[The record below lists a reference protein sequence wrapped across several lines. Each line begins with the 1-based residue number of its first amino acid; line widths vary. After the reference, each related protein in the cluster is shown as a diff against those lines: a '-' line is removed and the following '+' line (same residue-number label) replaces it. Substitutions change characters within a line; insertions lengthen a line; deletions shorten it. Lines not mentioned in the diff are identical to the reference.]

1 MSERKQDWEVVTGWE
16 KRIAVDFGSIGPV
29 HPRWSHWTW
38 KERDIVARKV
48 HESTFISKEHGPR
61 SKAIQ
66 DWSAENAPIMI
77 GFARDHGPMP
87 DWAHAEHRP
96 SGVPEHVQVVWQR
109 ERPDDPASPAD
120 WAYDP
125 PGPWQPG
132 KEPEWSSRPME
143 AGYDPNSNFA
153 VPAEQAPMQEGF
165 NVNDLVW
172 DGDRLLLPISDIVY
186 PAGKDEL
193 LGMVES
199 KDPTRGGWVTMSALE
214 ALGSG
219 ADYTETVRNAK
230 AINFVVS
237 QSYSI
242 EKHPEA
248 VFKLYFRKA
257 NGGMQRPDY
266 MEYAMAVPTVPGAD
280 TQEEGPVGLPQG
292 DGMHS
297 RYGSVITYRT
307 AANGDHIAND
317 GTVISTAESRAKED
331 VPDWR
336 KFELGRLEDVDG
348 VILPGPNALP
358 QDEERYGG
366 NRKFSKRFQ
375 AQAQERIRQQPPP
388 QNPDRIL
395 PDDPAFTPLQK
406 ALSWSKE
413 TQHGQRHQQRWG
425 MVAAAL
431 GADNGKVP
439 MPLDEVEVLWERF
452 GRNARWTMA
461 LNAIEEAEARN
472 DQFANARQAMDDGT
486 NGGITDIIDGPAP
499 ARDPIED
506 ANRYRAAVGLPPVE
520 KSQGEKL
527 RDALLDVNERE
538 DVVVREF
545 NPATGTLDEIS
556 VTPAEAHQRE
566 METYHNPVAMQGSFT
581 AEQWWERYGCAPVV
595 CYIEG
600 QRQLTIYDPQSA
612 CPTWWLDGE
621 GTPSE
626 HWRHEGNG
634 RLSYVGPFQPKEA
647 PRDEGLADR
656 AGGDPAG
663 DAARRNP
670 LPVLG
675 AHGTVAA
682 PPAPPAPPA
691 LPMQEE
697 SWAPRPPMASDGQ
710 VALVDPPQ
718 AISPTLADLT
728 PADMANAIARGDWVT
743 VAKIAMQKV

>member
-1 MSERKQDWEVVTGWE
+1 MNERKRDWEIVTGWE
-16 KRIAVDFGSIGPV
+16 KRIAVDFGSIGPA

-48 HESTFISKEHGPR
+48 HESAGVSRDHGPR
-61 SKAIQ
+61 SKAME
-66 DWSAENAPIMI
+66 DWAASNAPIMI
-77 GFARDHGPMP
+77 DFARDHGPMP
-87 DWAHAEHRP
+87 DWAHADYRQ
-96 SGVPEHVQVVWQR
+96 SGVPEYVQVVWKP
-109 ERPDDPASPAD
+109 ERPNDPASAAD

-132 KEPEWSSRPME
+132 KEPEWSSRPKE
-143 AGYDPNSNFA
+143 QGYDPNAAFA
-153 VPAEQAPMQEGF
+153 PPAEQAMPEGF
-165 NVNDLVW
+165 NVNDMEWRGDKLV
-172 DGDRLLLPISDIVY
+172 LPVTDIVY
-186 PAGKDEL
+186 PADKDEL

-230 AINFVVS
+230 EITFVVS

-257 NGGMQRPDY
+257 NGGAQRPDY
-266 MEYAMAVPTVPGAD
+266 MEYAMAVPTAPGAD
-280 TQEEGPVGLPQG
+280 TQDEGPVGLPQG
-292 DGMHS
+292 GGMHENF
-297 RYGSVITYRT
+297 GGVITYRT

-317 GTVISTAESRAKED
+317 GTIVSTAESRAKED

-358 QDEERYGG
+358 QDEERYGD
-366 NRKFSKRFQ
+366 NRRFSKRFQ
-375 AQAQERIRQQPPP
+375 SQAQERIRQQPPP
-388 QNPDRIL
+388 QNPDRIM

-413 TQHGQRHQQRWG
+413 TQHGRLHQERWNR
-425 MVAAAL
+425 VAAAF
-431 GADNGKVP
+431 GADNGHAP
-439 MPLDEVEVLWERF
+439 MSIDEVEDLWDRF
-452 GRNARWTMA
+452 GRNARWSMA
-461 LNAIEEAEARN
+461 L
-472 DQFANARQAMDDGT
+472 DAMQQLGR
-486 NGGITDIIDGPAP
+486 A

-506 ANRYRAAVGLPPVE
+506 ANRYRAAAGLPPVE

-538 DVVVREF
+538 DVVVKEF

-556 VTPAEAHQRE
+556 MSPAEAHKRE
-566 METYHNPVAMQGSFT
+566 MDRYHAPVAMQGNFT
-581 AEQWWERYGCAPVV
+581 AEQWYQHCGMEPVV

-600 QRQLTIYDPQSA
+600 VDQLTIFDPHSQQ
-612 CPTWWLDGE
+612 PTWWLDGD

-626 HWRHEGNG
+626 HWRHDGEG

-647 PRDEGLADR
+647 PRDEGLAFG

-670 LPVLG
+670 LPVRR
-675 AHGTVAA
+675 AHGAVAA
-682 PPAPPAPPA
+682 PPAPRAAPAATSEYLYAPPMPPAPPA
-691 LPMQEE
+691 RMTP
-697 SWAPRPPMASDGQ
+697 A
-710 VALVDPPQ
+710 PQ
-718 AISPTLADLT
+718 AARPTLEDVT
-728 PADMANAIARGDWVT
+728 PPDMATAIAAGDWLT
-743 VAKIAMQKV
+743 VAKLAMQKA

>member
-48 HESTFISKEHGPR
+48 HESAGISRDHGPR
-61 SKAIQ
+61 SKRME
-66 DWSAENAPIMI
+66 DWAAGNAPIMI

-87 DWAHAEHRP
+87 DWAHAEYRE
-96 SGVPEHVQVVWQR
+96 SGVPEYVKVVWQR

-132 KEPEWSSRPME
+132 KEPDWSSRPMD
-143 AGYDPNSNFA
+143 AGYDPNAAFA
-153 VPAEQAPMQEGF
+153 AEQAMQEGF

-172 DGDRLLLPISDIVY
+172 DGHRLLLPITDIVY
-186 PAGKDEL
+186 PADKDEL

-219 ADYTETVRNAK
+219 ADYTETVRDAK
-230 AINFVVS
+230 EINFVVS

-248 VFKLYFRKA
+248 VFKLYFRRA
-257 NGGMQRPDY
+257 NGGAQRPDY
-266 MEYAMAVPTVPGAD
+266 MEYAMAVPAAPGAE

-292 DGMHS
+292 DGMHA
-297 RYGSVITYRT
+297 RYGGLITYRV

-317 GTVISTAESRAKED
+317 GRVISTAASRAKED
-331 VPDWR
+331 VADWK

-348 VILPGPNALP
+348 IILPGPNALP

-375 AQAQERIRQQPPP
+375 QQAQERIRQQPPP
-388 QNPDRIL
+388 LNPDRIL
-395 PDDPAFTPLQK
+395 PDDAGFTPMQK
-406 ALSWSKE
+406 ALSWAKE
-413 TQHGQRHQQRWG
+413 TQHGTRHQQRWG
-425 MVAAAL
+425 RVAAAL
-431 GADNGKVP
+431 GADNGCEP
-439 MPLDEVEVLWERF
+439 MTYEEAEGLWERF
-452 GRNARWTMA
+452 GRNQRWTMA
-461 LNAIEEAEARN
+461 INAIEEYLVPPTAPPAFLPPPTPDAE
-472 DQFANARQAMDDGT
+472 
-486 NGGITDIIDGPAP
+486 PV
-499 ARDPIED
+499 RDPIED

-527 RDALLDVNERE
+527 RDALVQVNERE
-538 DVVVREF
+538 DVVVKEF
-545 NPATGTLDEIS
+545 NPATGTLDEIRL
-556 VTPAEAHQRE
+556 TPEEAQKRE
-566 METYHNPVAMQGSFT
+566 MAIYHNPVAMQGSYT
-581 AEQWWERYGCAPVV
+581 AEQWRQHTGMDPVI

-600 QRQLTIYDPQSA
+600 QRQLTIYDPQSDV
-612 CPTWWLDGE
+612 PTWWLDGE
-621 GTPSE
+621 GEPTE
-626 HWRHEGNG
+626 QWRHEGDG
-634 RLSYVGPFQPKEA
+634 RLTFVGQFPKENA
-647 PRDEGLADR
+647 DEGLADR

-663 DAARRNP
+663 DVARRHA
-670 LPVLG
+670 LPVRRDPSAL
-675 AHGTVAA
+675 AA

-697 SWAPRPPMASDGQ
+697 SWAPPPPASPVQTSLTAPPVPQAMPSVLDQVTPPDMAS
-710 VALVDPPQ
+710 
-718 AISPTLADLT
+718 AIE
-728 PADMANAIARGDWVT
+728 NGDWLR